1 MCYSN
6 HRYCKEYGRLSLASI
21 TNVLLS
27 DVLSILLPCTYDQL
41 IFVPYDQLIFRHFRQ
56 NIPKSFLVVD
66 KIHSLLDLLLQVG
79 NHLVKPLLFVGT
91 EFSKGED
98 FGNTILIEA
107 AGTGKVGGIRQLTLH
122 IGALDDALL
131 SAKGLQH
138 ILREQISSVRH
149 RQSRRSGTGL
159 GLDDLV
165 SAELRADGKL
175 LQILIRERRI
185 GYLREQRQDGNAGMS
200 TDDGHIDV
208 DRIPTLILGNERI
221 GTAHIEGGNTAQLGL
236 VVNSSLLQDLGGN
249 WDGRVDG
256 VGNDGKNGLGTELGA
271 TLHQRFN
278 DTGLYICLFG

>member
-1 MCYSN
+1 MCSSSHKYF
-6 HRYCKEYGRLSLASI
+6 KEYGMLSLASI
-21 TNVLLS
+21 ISVLLN
-27 DVLSILLPCTYDQL
+27 DLLFYAYYLVPNDQL
-41 IFVPYDQLIFRHFRQ
+41 IIDTLGKTFH
-56 NIPKSFLVVD
+56 NHFLVVD

-79 NHLVKPLLFVGT
+79 KHLVKPLLLIGT
-91 EFSKGED
+91 ELSKGED

-165 SAELRADGKL
+165 TTELRANGKL

-200 TDDGHIDV
+200 ADDGHIDV
-208 DRIPTLILGNERI
+208 GRIPALILGNERI
-221 GTAHIEGGNTAQLGL
+221 GTAHIEGGNTAHLGL

-278 DTGLYICLFG
+278 DTGLYILFVWIIWI